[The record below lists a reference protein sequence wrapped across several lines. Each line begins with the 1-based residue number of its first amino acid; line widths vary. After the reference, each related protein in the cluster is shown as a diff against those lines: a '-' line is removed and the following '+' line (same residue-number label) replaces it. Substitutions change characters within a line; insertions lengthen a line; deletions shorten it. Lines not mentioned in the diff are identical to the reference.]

1 MIFVDFCPRAPRAHP
16 ERTPSAVLYVPTGY
30 AVLSHCG
37 DAHVSGVRMTTMPAV
52 NLGEV
57 TTVLGKIVSLKLNEL
72 ELLKQK
78 KDHEAV
84 VPDVATILQNLTEV
98 YKCCIRDSNAPAKRF
113 RI

>member
-1 MIFVDFCPRAPRAHP
+1 
-16 ERTPSAVLYVPTGY
+16 
-30 AVLSHCG
+30 
-37 DAHVSGVRMTTMPAV
+37 MTTMPAV

-57 TTVLGKIVSLKLNEL
+57 TTVLDKIVSLKLNEL

-113 RI
+113 RV